1 MPHQQKLV
9 HIADITTIGAAG
21 NQVIATAFLLDG
33 ITAASVPVAR
43 QETTVECYGADPGA
57 TSRWWTTAIT
67 TAGFTLNWAGYNAGV
82 TNLRIVS
89 HVFHSI
95 CFDISSV
102 TPPY

>member
-9 HIADITTIGAAG
+9 HIVDITSVAAAG

-33 ITAASVPVAR
+33 ISAASVPVAR
-43 QETTVECYGADPGA
+43 QETTVEIYGADPGA
-57 TSRWWTTAIT
+57 NSRWWTTVIT
-67 TAGFTLNWAGYNAGV
+67 TAGFTFNWAGLNPGV
-82 TNLRIVS
+82 CNIRIVS